1 MIRNFWIS
9 TRIFVYLK
17 NKQIKR
23 TSNGNFPKTVQVHYL
38 PMNEIVQH
46 INIKN
51 IGKRLAY
58 ANTPAYVYKHL
69 REEQSITDIAD
80 MFTSDELIA
89 QLKNSITREVSSNEE
104 IVLMY
109 ALLIAITL
117 KGDEQSLNFLRHIR
131 ENSTVRWF
139 KEITSIFLSTFK
151 SINLSEHIIPSQN
164 KHSELVFY

>member
-1 MIRNFWIS
+1 MNSI
-9 TRIFVYLK
+9 
-17 NKQIKR
+17 IK
-23 TSNGNFPKTVQVHYL
+23 Y
-38 PMNEIVQH
+38 ID
-46 INIKN
+46 IKN

-58 ANTPAYVYKHL
+58 ANTPAYMYKHL
-69 REEQSITDIAD
+69 REEESVADIAD

-89 QLKNSITREVSSNEE
+89 QLKNSIVREVSSNEG

-109 ALLIAITL
+109 ALLVAITL
-117 KGDEQSLNFLRHIR
+117 KGDEQSLIFLRQIC

-151 SINLSEHIIPSQN
+151 SITINEHTMLTQN

>member
-1 MIRNFWIS
+1 MVEMDKEVKFCLFLRACLEFFCLITNILSINFAMLATDVQMISR
-9 TRIFVYLK
+9 V
-17 NKQIKR
+17 
-23 TSNGNFPKTVQVHYL
+23 
-38 PMNEIVQH
+38 
-46 INIKN
+46 
-51 IGKRLAY
+51 
-58 ANTPAYVYKHL
+58 
-69 REEQSITDIAD
+69 
-80 MFTSDELIA
+80 A

-151 SINLSEHIIPSQN
+151 SINISEHIIPSQN
-164 KHSELVFY
+164 KRSELIFY

>member
-1 MIRNFWIS
+1 M
-9 TRIFVYLK
+9 
-17 NKQIKR
+17 
-23 TSNGNFPKTVQVHYL
+23 SNTI
-38 PMNEIVQH
+38 EH

-51 IGKRLAY
+51 ISKRLAY

-69 REEQSITDIAD
+69 REEESVTNIAD

-89 QLKNSITREVSSNEE
+89 QLKNSIVNESPTNEE

-109 ALLIAITL
+109 AILIAITL
-117 KGDEQSLNFLRHIR
+117 KGDEQSLNFLRQIR

-151 SINLSEHIIPSQN
+151 SINISERIIPTQN
-164 KHSELVFY
+164 KHSKLVFY

>member
-1 MIRNFWIS
+1 
-9 TRIFVYLK
+9 
-17 NKQIKR
+17 
-23 TSNGNFPKTVQVHYL
+23 
-38 PMNEIVQH
+38 MNETLEYID
-46 INIKN
+46 IKN

-69 REEQSITDIAD
+69 REEESIISIAD

-89 QLKNSITREVSSNEE
+89 QLKNSIAREVSSNEE
-104 IVLMY
+104 IVLMD

-117 KGDEQSLNFLRHIR
+117 KGDEQSLIFLRQIR

-151 SINLSEHIIPSQN
+151 SINISERIIPTQN